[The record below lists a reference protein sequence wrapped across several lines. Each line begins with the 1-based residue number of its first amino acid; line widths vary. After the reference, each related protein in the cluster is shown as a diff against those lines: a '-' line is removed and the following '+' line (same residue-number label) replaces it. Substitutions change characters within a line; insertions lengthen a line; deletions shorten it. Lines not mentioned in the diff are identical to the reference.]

1 MDPAVQ
7 GPQPIITMFLH
18 LTDSFT
24 LRYFDHVVHTH
35 QGAYCTAPHSASG
48 LLVGRTQLGGD
59 ALHGEATPRHYR
71 VCIGKVSVLHLEYYG
86 MCIRKVS
93 VLNLEYYMMCIG
105 KVSVLHLEYYRMCI
119 GKVSVSSEGPS
130 STCWKGGLGGGRGA
144 GGRQGGGFRGGK
156 RAGGWGAGGKQEK
169 VLHPC
174 TLTA

>member
-119 GKVSVSSEGPS
+119 GKCQYYTWSTTGCVSEKCQYYTWS
-130 STCWKGGLGGGRGA
+130 STGCVS
-144 GGRQGGGFRGGK
+144 
-156 RAGGWGAGGKQEK
+156 EK
-169 VLHPC
+169 C
-174 TLTA
+174 QYYTWSTT